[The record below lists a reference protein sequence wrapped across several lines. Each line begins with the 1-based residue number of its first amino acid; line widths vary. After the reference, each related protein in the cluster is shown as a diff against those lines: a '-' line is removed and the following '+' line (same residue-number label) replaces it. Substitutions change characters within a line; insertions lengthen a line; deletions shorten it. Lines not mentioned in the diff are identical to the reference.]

1 MSKLTDKQEMFCQE
15 YIISFNATESYKK
28 AGYSVHN
35 DNAAAVNAHKLLRN
49 TKIEERIQQLK
60 DKRVQRTKIDA
71 DYMTKTLQSW
81 LEVDVTQLLS
91 LTVEQIKSL
100 PLEVRKMVQAA
111 KPTNIKT
118 EDGQVLYDIKFV
130 SKEKAAEMLSK
141 HIGYF
146 EKDNEQKITLENNA
160 LTNISEAKQ
169 LEILTLIQDAK
180 AKAN

>member
-15 YIISFNATESYKK
+15 YIKDLNATQAAIR
-28 AGYSVHN
+28 AGYSERTAN
-35 DNAAAVNAHKLLRN
+35 RIGTENLSKLV
-49 TKIEERIQQLK
+49 IEKRIQELK

-71 DYMTKTLQSW
+71 DYMTKTLQAW

>member
-1 MSKLTDKQEMFCQE
+1 MSKLTNKQEMFCQE
-15 YIISFNATESYKK
+15 YIKDLNATQAAIR
-28 AGYSVHN
+28 AGYSKKTAEVIGSEN
-35 DNAAAVNAHKLLRN
+35 LIKPKVK
-49 TKIEERIQQLK
+49 ERIQELK

-111 KPTNIKT
+111 KPTSIKT

>member
-1 MSKLTDKQEMFCQE
+1 MSKLTDKQEIFCQE
-15 YIISFNATESYKK
+15 YIKDLNATQAAIR
-28 AGYSVHN
+28 AGYSERTAN
-35 DNAAAVNAHKLLRN
+35 RIGTENLSKLV
-49 TKIEERIQQLK
+49 IEKRIQELK

>member
-15 YIISFNATESYKK
+15 YIKDLNATQAAIR
-28 AGYSVHN
+28 AGYSERTSE
-35 DNAAAVNAHKLLRN
+35 AQSSRLLSN
-49 TKIEERIQQLK
+49 VKVKERIQELK

-111 KPTNIKT
+111 KPTSIKT

>member
-15 YIISFNATESYKK
+15 YIKDLNATQAAIR
-28 AGYSVHN
+28 AGYSKKTAEVIGSEN
-35 DNAAAVNAHKLLRN
+35 LIKPKVK
-49 TKIEERIQQLK
+49 ERIQELK

>member
-15 YIISFNATESYKK
+15 YIKDLNATQAAIR
-28 AGYSVHN
+28 AGYSERTSE
-35 DNAAAVNAHKLLRN
+35 AQSSRLLSN
-49 TKIEERIQQLK
+49 VKVKERIQELK

>member
-15 YIISFNATESYKK
+15 YIKDLNATQAAIR
-28 AGYSVHN
+28 AGYSKKTAEVIGSEN
-35 DNAAAVNAHKLLRN
+35 LIKPKVK
-49 TKIEERIQQLK
+49 ERIQELK

-111 KPTNIKT
+111 KPTSIKT